1 MSTQIPAYYSLR
13 QLAPYQGT
21 VQVVELPGFRA
32 FSTEGRNWRIQMKQA
47 GTRYATHGVWNA
59 DNNSA
64 NFIETAQTET
74 FIAALR
80 NLPALP
86 FTMKDSLELWL
97 LDSKQRLPL
106 ALVSSRLPDSL
117 PPRLDDVS
125 WLATYPDD
133 LNFVAPSL
141 SSSSEN
147 DSSEEPVYS
156 HSEVLRR
163 CVRARSGI
171 LAQAQWFQRD
181 DKGGGFGYR
190 GCRIEE
196 EFEGR
201 QLSQEQFP
209 ELLIAETGWETDQ
222 ETALVRDYHVW
233 QAPNLLSQ
241 GNISQVTRDQ
251 LEHEAVKQADKLYAL
266 RHVLPE
272 RINQEMIETAFVKAV
287 INQSTQ
293 SGSQGPH
300 SAG

>member
-1 MSTQIPAYYSLR
+1 VSAQYYSLR

-21 VQVVELPGFRA
+21 VQVVEMPGFRA
-32 FSTEGRNWRIQMKQA
+32 LSTEGRNWRIQMKQT

-106 ALVSSRLPDSL
+106 ALVSSRLPDSV
-117 PPRLDDVS
+117 PPRLDEVN
-125 WLATYPDD
+125 WLAAYPDD
-133 LNFVAPSL
+133 FSFVAPSL
-141 SSSSEN
+141 SSSSAE
-147 DSSEEPVYS
+147 DASDEPVYA
-156 HSEVLRR
+156 HSEVLHR
-163 CVRARSGI
+163 CVQARAGT

-181 DKGGGFGYR
+181 AEAGGTGYR
-190 GCRIEE
+190 GCRIEAA
-196 EFEGR
+196 FEGR
-201 QLSQEQFP
+201 HLSQDQFP
-209 ELLIAETGWETDQ
+209 LLLVAETGWETDR
-222 ETALVRDYHVW
+222 EKVLVQDYHAW
-233 QAPNLLSQ
+233 QAPSLLTQ

-251 LEHEAVKQADKLYAL
+251 LEREAVKQADKLYAL

-272 RINQEMIETAFVKAV
+272 RINESMIETAFVQAV
-287 INQSTQ
+287 ISQS
-293 SGSQGPH
+293 SQPGPQGAG